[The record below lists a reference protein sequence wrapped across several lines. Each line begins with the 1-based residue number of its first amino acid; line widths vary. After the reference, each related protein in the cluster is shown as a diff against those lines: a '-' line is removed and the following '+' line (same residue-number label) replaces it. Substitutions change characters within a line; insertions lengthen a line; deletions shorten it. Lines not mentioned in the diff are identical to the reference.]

1 MCVYVPKNL
10 SLLIL
15 YISYSTDL
23 MKVDDHTSYLYD
35 ACDYLLE
42 ISEIAFNN

>member
-1 MCVYVPKNL
+1 MFQRIYHYY
-10 SLLIL
+10 S
-15 YISYSTDL
+15 YIYYSTDL